1 MWWLILAFILIL
13 LLEFFVFVILYGIR
27 LTLRVDANNMS
38 ICIKC
43 YVLDYFE
50 VMCVKLFVCE
60 NKFYYQI
67 NKKALKVINANDND
81 EKSKKNKKKLRK
93 SAFFSNLWSKR
104 PEITIKNL
112 TVNYGA
118 NFEEAK
124 NRAIFDGAITII
136 SNTLMATNSNKLK
149 INDFQLKN
157 VSEESKFN
165 GIDASCEI
173 GGLTILK
180 ILFYALYAISIKGK
194 YQVKI

>member
-43 YVLDYFE
+43 YVLDCFE

-93 SAFFSNLWSKR
+93 SAFFFNLWSKR

-112 TVNYGA
+112 TV
-118 NFEEAK
+118 
-124 NRAIFDGAITII
+124 
-136 SNTLMATNSNKLK
+136 ATNSNKLK

>member
-1 MWWLILAFILIL
+1 M
-13 LLEFFVFVILYGIR
+13 
-27 LTLRVDANNMS
+27 
-38 ICIKC
+38 
-43 YVLDYFE
+43 
-50 VMCVKLFVCE
+50 
-60 NKFYYQI
+60 
-67 NKKALKVINANDND
+67 
-81 EKSKKNKKKLRK
+81 
-93 SAFFSNLWSKR
+93 WSKR
-104 PEITIKNL
+104 PEVTIKSL